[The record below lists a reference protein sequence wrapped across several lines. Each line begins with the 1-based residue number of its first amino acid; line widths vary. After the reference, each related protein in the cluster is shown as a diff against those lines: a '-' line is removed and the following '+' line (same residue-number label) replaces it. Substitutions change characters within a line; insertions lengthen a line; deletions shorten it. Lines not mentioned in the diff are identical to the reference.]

1 MYFIVIL
8 ILCVLFFFEFKFRE
22 KYLFRMSLTFITSIL
37 FMVLLGFNAFS
48 PDLDS
53 YRIHYED
60 IDLEYIRLSVE
71 PFVYYLMTVCK
82 NVGLSFEGYQLL
94 FSLIT
99 FSFFTYSIFKYSP
112 FPVFVFLNFFFI
124 PFFPDITQARFF
136 LGFTF
141 FLFSLQFFNTRK
153 KLFYLLLLI
162 AILCHFSLLIVL
174 VFLVIRRFNFFKS
187 QFKSNSIIISGIALL
202 LLIPK
207 NILEPLLILLNPK
220 YSTYFD
226 PNAEGLG
233 TFMGTLALFIPFFI
247 LNNIILWQYHNVFPK
262 DKIPAKYAKNMP
274 LFIELVQFF
283 NYIILF
289 QYFIRDFSRF
299 TQNGLIIASIYV
311 SMVLYALI
319 EENKKPVAVVLAIIF
334 VCYTII
340 IYYVQFLMVNK
351 FQYFEVINQ
360 TFTSNYLFDYIVNLF
375 DFRDR

>member
-1 MYFIVIL
+1 
-8 ILCVLFFFEFKFRE
+8 LFFFEFKFRE

-37 FMVLLGFNAFS
+37 FMVLLGFNSFS
-48 PDLDS
+48 PDLDN

-60 IDLEYIRLSVE
+60 IDLEYIRLSIE
-71 PFVYYLMTVCK
+71 PFMYYLMIISK

-141 FLFSLQFFNTRK
+141 FLFSLQFFNSK
-153 KLFYLLLLI
+153 KWLFYFLLLI

-174 VFLVIRRFNFFKS
+174 VFLVIRRFKFFKS
-187 QFKSNSIIISGIALL
+187 QFKSNSIIISGTALL
-202 LLIPK
+202 LLIPQ
-207 NILEPLLILLNPK
+207 NNLEPLLILLNPK
-220 YSTYFD
+220 YSIYFD

-233 TFMGTLALFIPFFI
+233 TFIGTLALFIPFFI
-247 LNNIILWQYHNVFPK
+247 LNNIILWHYHNRYSE
-262 DKIPAKYAKNMP
+262 DKILAKYSKNIP
-274 LFIELVQFF
+274 LFIELIQFF
-283 NYIILF
+283 NYTILF
-289 QYFIRDFSRF
+289 QYFIRDFSRI

-311 SMVLYALI
+311 SVVMYALI
-319 EENKKPVAVVLAIIF
+319 KEDKKPVAVVLAF

-340 IYYVQFLMVNK
+340 IYYIQFLMVNK

-360 TFTSNYLFDYIVNLF
+360 TFTSNHLFDYIVNFF